1 MSKHP
6 NDKLQG
12 TLDLLILKVLARNA
26 PLHGYA
32 IAQQI
37 HDWTDRQLR
46 IEDGSL
52 YPALHRMMHEKWL
65 KAEWGMTDTNR
76 KARFYSLTAPGR
88 KQLEQEEQ
96 NWARLTGAIAR
107 LLKQA

>member
-1 MSKHP
+1 MSKHQ

-37 HDWTDRQLR
+37 HEWTGNRLR

-52 YPALHRMMHEKWL
+52 YPALHRMMHDRWL
-65 KAEWGMTDTNR
+65 KADWGMTGTNR
-76 KARFYSLTAPGR
+76 KARFYSLTALGK
-88 KQLEQEEQ
+88 KQLEQEEE
-96 NWARLTGAIAR
+96 NWANLTSAVAR

>member
-37 HDWTDRQLR
+37 HDWTDRRLR

-52 YPALHRMMHEKWL
+52 YPALHRMMHDKWL
-65 KAEWGMTDTNR
+65 KADLGVTDTNR
-76 KARFYSLTAPGR
+76 KARFYALTALWR
-88 KQLEQEEQ
+88 KQLEQEEE
-96 NWARLTGAIAR
+96 NWAKLTSAIAR
-107 LLKQA
+107 LLRHA